1 MKKLLLF
8 VGACLATAALSAQ
21 VATVN
26 IDDIVLSNNTTN
38 YQSSEKIFNV
48 TSAIASGDQV
58 AVTVTGKI
66 SAGVEGLQAF
76 LIECSATNSYGWN
89 VLSGYDDIS
98 GALSAGDAVNLS
110 FTITAN
116 AASQGTEIRL
126 YLITKNAPV
135 AGTQTIAI
143 NASGVAPEP
152 PYVDPILG
160 TLASLWGNGN
170 AVNGKTMTFAASDS
184 GIGFA
189 EYNTGFDISAYK
201 TITVTMDSI
210 PSWATYIQVIAAFN
224 DNTNQSFGF
233 TGATATINVADLN
246 FTTLK
251 QLYIQ
256 CGGTG
261 NISLSSI
268 AFEEAGTGTAI
279 NTVENAA
286 FAVEGGMVASAG
298 EIVVYNVAGQ
308 VVATASQNFNVNS
321 LAKGVY
327 FITAQEGIIKFVK

>member
-8 VGACLATAALSAQ
+8 VGACLATATLSAQ

-26 IDDIVLSNNTTN
+26 IDDIVLSSNTTN

-76 LIECSATNSYGWN
+76 LVECSAINSYGWTL
-89 VLSGYDDIS
+89 LSATNDIS
-98 GALSAGDAVNLS
+98 TALAAGDAVNLS
-110 FTITAN
+110 FTLTAN

-152 PYVDPILG
+152 PYEDPILG
-160 TLASLWGNGN
+160 TLTSLWGNGN
-170 AVNGKTMTFAASDS
+170 AVNGKTMTYGASDT

-189 EYNTGFDISAYK
+189 NYSNGFDLSAYK

-210 PSWATYIQVIAAFN
+210 PSWATYIQAIAVYNDDTNKSFAFV
-224 DNTNQSFGF
+224 
-233 TGATATINVADLN
+233 GATATINIADLAS
-246 FTTLK
+246 TTLK

-261 NISLSSI
+261 NISISSI
-268 AFEEAGTGTAI
+268 AFEETGTAI

-286 FAVEGGMVASAG
+286 FAIEGGMVASAG
-298 EIVVYNVAGQ
+298 EIVIYNVAGQ
-308 VVATASQNFNVNS
+308 IVATASQNFNVNS